1 MMFAR
6 VAYILVLLIC
16 YPQAVFNVIFSQKR
30 GCLLECSVSPNYTP
44 PRSLAQWRP
53 RVMEFTVYM
62 FSEII

>member
-6 VAYILVLLIC
+6 VAYILVLLIR

-44 PRSLAQWRP
+44 PRSLAQWIETKSNG
-53 RVMEFTVYM
+53 VHSLHVQ
-62 FSEII
+62 